1 MDLINMQIKPR
12 IRVIRGAP
20 AGTSAGGQKTARR
33 LKLPHPGLWR
43 GLSGRNALR
52 GSRVLAGTLC
62 GLGVA
67 LFPGLA
73 VLALQACLVLVWIYV
88 MVSLVVSGLR

>member
-1 MDLINMQIKPR
+1 MDLINTRVKTR
-12 IRVIRGAP
+12 IRVIRGGLAGTP
-20 AGTSAGGQKTARR
+20 AGDQKIARR

-43 GLSGRNALR
+43 GPSGRNALR